1 MRVFTCKKGHDHML
15 LDICKEHRKRYGWLI
30 RQKRIALGYTQKE
43 LVETLGHAVSLRS
56 YIALENG
63 KALQDMDIYDQLF
76 ALLDLQYNY
85 ACNPDPLLTPFL
97 QKLFES
103 WNAYEEEA
111 CCSCIRELLQLLS
124 PYRQY
129 SWESVVLKSLS
140 ILLDALKKDRLL
152 KSEEYDWLMQ
162 FHSVLPRELES
173 VYASIL
179 YHYQYTLPHDRN
191 QLRNL
196 LTIFPMLSHPDS
208 VKNCI
213 TYALHQTNLEH
224 NDLPAWRQLQ
234 RFRKKEEHSGNWTAL
249 FDLYHWLCLIS
260 ARIHVPAFED
270 LHRMCEKLLQEH
282 TIKAERRITYYFN
295 LSGVYHNQKEY
306 EKEEYY
312 LCLFLKNH
320 TRQLLPFMFW
330 YIHNQRLQGKG
341 IEKVLAQSYDMRDCS
356 ERLQTLWGFY
366 ELLPHADAQTSQKY
380 LMKRC
385 LPLMSELAVEF
396 QIVFLHELQLLIP
409 KTRNYKDLHLYMK
422 QLRL

>member
-1 MRVFTCKKGHDHML
+1 ML

-179 YHYQYTLPHDRN
+179 YHYQYTLPHD
-191 QLRNL
+191 
-196 LTIFPMLSHPDS
+196 
-208 VKNCI
+208 
-213 TYALHQTNLEH
+213 
-224 NDLPAWRQLQ
+224 
-234 RFRKKEEHSGNWTAL
+234 
-249 FDLYHWLCLIS
+249 
-260 ARIHVPAFED
+260 
-270 LHRMCEKLLQEH
+270 
-282 TIKAERRITYYFN
+282 
-295 LSGVYHNQKEY
+295 
-306 EKEEYY
+306 
-312 LCLFLKNH
+312 
-320 TRQLLPFMFW
+320 
-330 YIHNQRLQGKG
+330 
-341 IEKVLAQSYDMRDCS
+341 
-356 ERLQTLWGFY
+356 
-366 ELLPHADAQTSQKY
+366 
-380 LMKRC
+380 
-385 LPLMSELAVEF
+385 
-396 QIVFLHELQLLIP
+396 
-409 KTRNYKDLHLYMK
+409 
-422 QLRL
+422 